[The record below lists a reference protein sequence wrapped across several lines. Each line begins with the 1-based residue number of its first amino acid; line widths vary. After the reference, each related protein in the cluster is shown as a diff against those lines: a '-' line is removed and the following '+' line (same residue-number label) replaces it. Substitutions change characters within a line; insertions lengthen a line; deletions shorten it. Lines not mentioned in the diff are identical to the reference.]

1 MTQTQRAEGVATTI
15 SAGRW
20 GQTVITYH
28 STQVVIFSDTHI
40 ALQSGGWRTATTKT
54 RMNQASNQ
62 FNLGYQVIQRDFEWF
77 VEFGDKTI
85 PFSDGMVLNRVE
97 VVLERQG

>member
-1 MTQTQRAEGVATTI
+1 MAQTQRAEGTATTT

-28 STQVVIFSDTHI
+28 KTKVVIFSDSLI
-40 ALQSGGWRTATTKT
+40 LLQDGGWRTATTKR

-62 FNLGYQVIQRDFEWF
+62 FNLGYKVIQRDSTWF
-77 VEFGDKTI
+77 VEFGGETI

-97 VVLERQG
+97 ADND